1 MVDEGSETTQDTETV
16 REPPAPDWDL
26 FDPKTGMVG
35 LIPFFDSGRPVCSLP
50 LDPAVKNYMLVSHN
64 VIDQATN
71 DAAFDKYV
79 VSGLGLIRAGSPNGL
94 FTADTDDPQWV
105 LSHKLLMPAF
115 ATKAI
120 KGYHDLMVDPAM
132 QLVLK
137 WARLNPGDEIDVT
150 ADYTRLTFETI
161 GLVGFGYRFGA
172 FYRENPHQF
181 VTYMGDLLYWAIKN
195 STNPEASPYDPPA
208 EVIEAVTYMNG
219 LVDGVVDHR
228 KQHPDHGTEKDLLD
242 YMLGAK
248 DEESGEGLS
257 AEIIRSQ
264 INTFLIAGHET
275 TSGLLSFATYYLMNN
290 PDVLAKCYAE
300 VDAEIGDDLS
310 KVPTAADVVNCR
322 YLMQVL
328 KEVLRL
334 WPGAPFII
342 RHSRGAEELLEEY
355 PVEPAD
361 SLNISLAHLHRDPVI
376 WGDDAD
382 SFNPD
387 RFAPGEEEK
396 LPPNAYLPFGVGQR
410 ACIGRQFAIAEAH
423 LALALILQRFEFID
437 HADYQ
442 LSIKRGLTIKPRD
455 FKIQIVPRPGR
466 EAAVLRAGGVEPVA
480 DESPTKAATARRD
493 KVDVPKNGKKIVVAF
508 GSNLGSSEGLARE
521 MVADAARGGFET
533 ELAELD
539 TFTDNLPTDA
549 LFVVVTSS
557 YNGQPPDNAKA
568 FCEWL
573 GNLESPDALAGVRY
587 SVFGCGDRNWAST
600 YQAIPAL
607 IDAGL
612 AAHGAERVV
621 DLGAADASDDFDG
634 QFRSWY
640 GPALTQFY
648 TASGL
653 DPIELDEGGD
663 RLIMEIGTPLRQ
675 RFFKTLNAVPV
686 RMESKEELQGKSTD
700 GTPDRST
707 LLIDLELPEGVTYE
721 TGDRLAVLPFN
732 TAETISRTLGYFTS
746 APETIVSLHADGPTD
761 TVLPLDQP
769 HTLSTLLNFYS
780 ELQLPA
786 TRAQIDTLVEYA
798 TAPRD
803 RRRLSSLTGED
814 KDSQEAYREFVL
826 EARRSVIDLLEE
838 NPSCCPP
845 DEVLL
850 DLLGELKPRFYS
862 IASSPSVDPR
872 TVSLMVNVMEA
883 PSLSGH
889 GTYRGTCSTFL
900 ARQPI
905 GQRLHASVRAPGM
918 PFRPPDN
925 PEVPMIMIATGSGLA
940 PFRGFLQ
947 ERAQDASRGR
957 VGTSMLFF
965 GCRNS
970 GADFL
975 MGKDLEQYDEDGVVQ
990 LVTAFSDEPGRRRK
1004 FVQNRIWDKRHE
1016 VWDLMEK
1023 GANVYVC
1030 GHAGRVAPAAR
1041 KVFEDLYRDQTGAD
1055 EEAAQQWVQS
1065 LRDDNRYLEDIWAG

>member
-1 MVDEGSETTQDTETV
+1 MAAQDSESTEATDSV
-16 REPPAPDWDL
+16 REPPAPDWEL

-35 LIPFFDSGRPVCSLP
+35 LIPFFDSGRPICSLP

-64 VIDQATN
+64 VIDQAAN

-79 VSGLGLIRAGSPNGL
+79 VSGLGLVRAGGTNGL
-94 FTADTDDPQWV
+94 FTADTDDPQWA
-105 LSHKLLMPAF
+105 LAHKLLMPAF
-115 ATKAI
+115 STQAI
-120 KGYHDLMVDPAM
+120 KGYHELMVDPAM

-172 FYRENPHQF
+172 FYREKPHEF

-195 STNPEASPYDPPA
+195 STNPDASPDDPPA
-208 EVIEAVTYMNG
+208 EVIEAVGYMNG
-219 LVDGVVDHR
+219 LVDSVIGHR
-228 KQHPDHGTEKDLLD
+228 KQYPDHGVEKDLLD

-248 DEESGEGLS
+248 DSESGAGLS
-257 AEIIRSQ
+257 DENIRSQ

-300 VDAEIGDDLS
+300 VDAELGDDLS
-310 KVPTAADVVNCR
+310 KVPSAADVVNCR

-342 RHSRGAEELLEEY
+342 RHSRGHEELLDEY

-361 SLNISLAHLHRDPVI
+361 SLNISLAHLHRDPAI
-376 WGDDAD
+376 WGEDAD
-382 SFNPD
+382 GFNPD

-410 ACIGRQFAIAEAH
+410 ACIGRQFAITEAH
-423 LALALILQRFEFID
+423 LALALVLQRFEFID

-466 EAAVLRAGGVEPVA
+466 EAAVLRTGGVESKA
-480 DESPTKAATARRD
+480 DHQAPNTTTTRATTAEIAQ
-493 KVDVPKNGKKIVVAF
+493 NGQKIVVAF
-508 GSNLGSSEGLARE
+508 GSNLGSSEALARE
-521 MVADAARGGFET
+521 IAADASRGGFET

-539 TFTDNLPTDA
+539 TLTGNLPTDA
-549 LFVVVTSS
+549 LVVIVTSS
-557 YNGQPPDNAKA
+557 YNGQPPDNAKK
-568 FCEWL
+568 FCGWL
-573 GNLESPDALAGVRY
+573 ANGESPDALAGVRY
-587 SVFGCGDRNWAST
+587 TVFGCGDRNWAST
-600 YQAIPAL
+600 YQAVPAL
-607 IDAGL
+607 IDSQL
-612 AAHGAERVV
+612 AAHGAERIN

-634 QFRSWY
+634 QFRTWY
-640 GPALTQFY
+640 GPALAQLY
-648 TASGL
+648 VSAGL
-653 DPIELDEGGD
+653 EPVALNGGGG
-663 RLIMEIGTPLRQ
+663 RLILETGTPLRQ

-686 RMESKEELQGKSTD
+686 RMESKDELQGRSAD

-721 TGDRLAVLPFN
+721 TGDHLAVLPFN
-732 TAETISRTLGYFTS
+732 TAETISRTLRFFDA

-761 TVLPLDQP
+761 TTLPLDQP
-769 HTLSTLLNFYS
+769 HTLSTLLNYYS
-780 ELQLPA
+780 ELQQPA
-786 TRAQIDTLVEYA
+786 TRAQIETLVEYT

-803 RRRLSSLTGED
+803 RRRLASLTGGD
-814 KDSQEAYREFVL
+814 KDAQEAYREFVL
-826 EARRSVIDLLEE
+826 DARRSVVDLLEE
-838 NPSCCPP
+838 NPSCRPP

-872 TVSLMVNVMEA
+872 IVSLMVNVMEA

-900 ARQPI
+900 ARQPV
-905 GQRLHASVRAPGM
+905 GQRLYASVRAPGM

-947 ERAQDASRGR
+947 ERAADASRGH
-957 VGTSMLFF
+957 VGRSMLFF

-975 MGKDLEQYDEDGVVQ
+975 MGKDLEKYDEDGVVD
-990 LVTAFSDEPGRRRK
+990 LVMAFSDEPGRKRK
-1004 FVQNRIWDKRHE
+1004 FVQNRIWDKRDAIWE
-1016 VWDLMEK
+1016 LMEK

-1041 KVFEDLYRDQTGAD
+1041 KVFEDLYRDKTGAD
-1055 EEAAQQWVQS
+1055 EQAAVAWVQS